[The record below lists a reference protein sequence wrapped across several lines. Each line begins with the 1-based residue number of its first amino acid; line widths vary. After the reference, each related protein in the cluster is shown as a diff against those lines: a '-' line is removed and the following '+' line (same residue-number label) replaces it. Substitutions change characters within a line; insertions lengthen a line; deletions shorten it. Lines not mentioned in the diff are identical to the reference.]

1 MNKRSRNWQLVRL
14 LFTFVFCSCHLHFFS
29 LSLCI
34 TSFEVTVHTLRV
46 SHTSYLFLKLMH
58 YFMQEAASLQV
69 SLSRPWLHHATWRLL
84 DVPQDSSCGGR
95 LTCASFFF
103 FFFLFGNAT
112 SIRWAPSP
120 ASQPAIFFFLYISLV
135 APPRVLGWEFTSQCV
150 CSHLYDRL

>member
-1 MNKRSRNWQLVRL
+1 MNKLSRNWQLVRL

-103 FFFLFGNAT
+103 FYLAMPLQSGGHQAQL
-112 SIRWAPSP
+112 
-120 ASQPAIFFFLYISLV
+120 ASQPFFFFLYISLV
-135 APPRVLGWEFTSQCV
+135 APSRVLGWEFTSQCV